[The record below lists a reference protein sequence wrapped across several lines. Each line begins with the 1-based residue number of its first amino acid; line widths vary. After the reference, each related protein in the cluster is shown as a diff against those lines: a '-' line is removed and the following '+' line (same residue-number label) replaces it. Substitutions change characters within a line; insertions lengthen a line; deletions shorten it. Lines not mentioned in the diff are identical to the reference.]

1 MQLTAALIT
10 ALIGAS
16 LVVQIGLNASMRA
29 HVGSAAGAAFVNFA
43 VGTVA
48 LALYAVAT
56 RAPIPSGA
64 QLAGVPWWA
73 WMGGLFGACYVAAST
88 VLGPLLGG
96 AAFVA
101 LVVAGQMLTSLY
113 IDHYGLLGFA
123 QRPVD
128 FVRLLGAALVVV
140 GVVLLVRR

>member
-1 MQLTAALIT
+1 MQTTAALIT

-16 LVVQIGLNASMRA
+16 LVVQIGFNAAMRA
-29 HVGSAAGAAFVNFA
+29 HVGSAAGAALVNFA
-43 VGTVA
+43 VGTAA
-48 LALYAVAT
+48 LALFAVAT
-56 RAPIPSGA
+56 RAPLPSGA

-101 LVVAGQMLTSLY
+101 LVVAGQMLASLY
-113 IDHYGLLGFA
+113 IDHYGLLGFP
-123 QRPVD
+123 QRPTDVA
-128 FVRLLGAALVVV
+128 RLLGAALVVA
-140 GVVLLVRR
+140 GGVLLTRR

>member
-16 LVVQIGLNASMRA
+16 LVVQIGLNASMRT